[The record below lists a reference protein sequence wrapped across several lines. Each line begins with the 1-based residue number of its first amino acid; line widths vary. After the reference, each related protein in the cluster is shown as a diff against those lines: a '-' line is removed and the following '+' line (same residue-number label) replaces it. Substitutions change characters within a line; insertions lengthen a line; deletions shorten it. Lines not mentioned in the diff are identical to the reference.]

1 MAMRGKWLS
10 KVISGGRAD
19 GRKKEEEINRQQKQA
34 KPMKKPLEHAA
45 VAQPASAAVSSGKK
59 ESEDTSQEDVD
70 KAAEAFINGFRRD
83 LQLQRTLSDC
93 RYYGYLE
100 RAT

>member
-1 MAMRGKWLS
+1 MM
-10 KVISGGRAD
+10 
-19 GRKKEEEINRQQKQA
+19 
-34 KPMKKPLEHAA
+34 KPLEHAA
-45 VAQPASAAVSSGKK
+45 GAQPASAAVSSGKK

-93 RYYGYLE
+93 GYYGYLG